1 MDCAHPTASQQPS
14 EVSMSYPHSD
24 RGQTDMAS
32 SPCSQQ
38 ISSVPSE
45 VTEIATNIAASEFTQ
60 TDLNTPHSS
69 LQVVPACTYVSENRP
84 VIQPSHMETGV
95 LAQPLEPELITERR
109 QGTSEVEDNATA
121 SSDTTQSESE
131 ASPGDISDVPKVMA
145 TYDWVCSKPKL
156 FVRVEEEF
164 KRYASKLPQGNNY
177 LRGCLWSPDGTCLLT
192 NSCDNIF
199 RMFEFP
205 PALTPNPMDY
215 DLESNSMEPD
225 TLPAV
230 LWMREPEL
238 IYDFC
243 WFPGMKTTD
252 PITCCFA
259 STSRRT
265 PVHLWDAFTGTLRAS
280 YRPFNHMGESIAAQ
294 SIAFSA
300 DGQLLYCGFNRF
312 VQVFYVSR
320 PGSQSERRP
329 RLGQKPDQGG
339 IISCLAAHQCGN
351 RGLYAAGSFSGSV
364 GVYTEPGRQVALAE
378 GPRSGVSQVAF
389 AEPANAGSPWFLIVG
404 GRVDSQI
411 FVWDGRWMASP
422 LVVLHRRV
430 ENYQRFQFGLDA
442 TGRYLFTGNQ
452 TGAVSIFDFTSPTVG
467 VGEKEPATMF
477 PVSVWRAHQ
486 DSCHGLSVHPTLPV
500 VATTSGQKRPSSSSL
515 RSANGD
521 RRALQEKTAADVLP
535 PPKRLC
541 ERCMSA
547 EVVEAEEKP
556 LTNLT
561 PPSSDSDSDSAPE
574 AQLTDDEVIC
584 SAMVVGPQLDHM
596 PLEGRLYRLPIRN
609 ELSLWSFPKDSKQ
622 EV

>member
-1 MDCAHPTASQQPS
+1 MECGDI
-14 EVSMSYPHSD
+14 SD
-24 RGQTDMAS
+24 NG
-32 SPCSQQ
+32 P
-38 ISSVPSE
+38 
-45 VTEIATNIAASEFTQ
+45 VTETSRVEIGALS
-60 TDLNTPHSS
+60 
-69 LQVVPACTYVSENRP
+69 
-84 VIQPSHMETGV
+84 
-95 LAQPLEPELITERR
+95 QPLEPDFVIKDR
-109 QGTSEVEDNATA
+109 QHTSKAEDNTSE
-121 SSDTTQSESE
+121 SYDTTQSEFE
-131 ASPGDISDVPKVMA
+131 GSPEDLSDIPKVKH
-145 TYDWVCSKPKL
+145 YDWTSSKPKL
-156 FVRVEEEF
+156 FVRVEDEF
-164 KRYASKLPQGNNY
+164 KRYATKLPLGSNY

-192 NSCDNIF
+192 NSCDNVF
-199 RMFEFP
+199 RVFEFP

-215 DLESNSMEPD
+215 DLELNLMEPD

-238 IYDFC
+238 IYDYC

-294 SIAFSA
+294 SIAFST

-312 VQVFYVSR
+312 VQVFHVCR

-339 IISCLAAHQCGN
+339 IISCLASHQCGA

-364 GVYTEPGRQVALAE
+364 GVYTEPGRQIALVE

-389 AEPANAGSPWFLIVG
+389 AEPVNAGSSWYLIAG

-442 TGRYLFTGNQ
+442 TGRYLFTGSQ
-452 TGAVSIFDFTSPTVG
+452 TGVVSIFDFTSPTVG

-477 PVSVWRAHQ
+477 PVSVWRAHL

-500 VATTSGQKRPSSSSL
+500 VATTSGQKRPSSALPS
-515 RSANGD
+515 NG
-521 RRALQEKTAADVLP
+521 RRKGKPAADLLP
-535 PPKRLC
+535 SPKRLC
-541 ERCMSA
+541 ERCKSA
-547 EVVEAEEKP
+547 EPVKAEENIAP
-556 LTNLT
+556 NLT
-561 PPSSDSDSDSAPE
+561 PPSSDSESDSASE
-574 AQLTDDEVIC
+574 AQLTEDDAIS
-584 SAMVVGPQLDHM
+584 SAMLVGPQLDRM
-596 PLEGRLYRLPIRN
+596 PLEGCLYRLPIRN
-609 ELSLWSFPKDSKQ
+609 ELALWAFPKGSREQ
-622 EV
+622 A